1 MEPARAG
8 VEALLVRSSVRT
20 CECGHLIWKTSPIGC
35 GSLES
40 RSTWSRCLDGET
52 TICKAISVELLI

>member
-1 MEPARAG
+1 
-8 VEALLVRSSVRT
+8 L
-20 CECGHLIWKTSPIGC
+20 
-35 GSLES
+35 